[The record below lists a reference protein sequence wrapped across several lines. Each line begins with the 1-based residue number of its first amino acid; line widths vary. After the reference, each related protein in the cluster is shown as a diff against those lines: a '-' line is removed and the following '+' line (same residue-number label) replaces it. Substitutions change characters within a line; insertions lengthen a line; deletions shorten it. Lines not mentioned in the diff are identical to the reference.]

1 MRAGGRRTVR
11 VGTVVFLL
19 ALSLA
24 IGVLV
29 RRGWPLTANASM
41 YETLDRLRASPVPV
55 FVVIPQQPRE
65 THSTVEP
72 DGFSY
77 TIVRGDPLI
86 VRGRRTAEPDAPP
99 TLSSPGRL
107 TWSNGGVTYTITAES
122 DLKDGPPAA
131 LMERLIPLE
140 LALRQGWGFGGDS
153 PLLYLLYVPVLVAF
167 AGWVVWSALTG
178 DWRTPRQEADVAT
191 R

>member
-41 YETLDRLRASPVPV
+41 YETLDRLRASRVPV

-86 VRGRRTAEPDAPP
+86 VRGRRTAVPDTPA

-131 LMERLIPLE
+131 LMERVIPLE